1 MLSSGNHFA
10 KKFLDLSHS
19 KFKKASELDPEYEMS
34 YINII
39 FLLFPLAELCTNFEC
54 IDQIQ
59 KTTLENNSKCF
70 SINASSVNCHDNSG
84 IVYAHIALR
93 LLQAGEDPRAAVQ
106 TAMEYLKRARELGG
120 KLLDAEQHLALSSWV
135 RATDQVE
142 RGEDPGAALRDMEA
156 ALSTCLE
163 IAADDAMCRTLQA
176 RADWVRA
183 SRAGTGAVAA
193 GGMPRVRAALE
204 SALGKAQR
212 ATQSKEKYPDA
223 WQTLAE
229 TRRRLATL
237 ESADPRRRE
246 AAIQA
251 GLAALQPAFAIN
263 PHHAGSLVTRGE
275 LHLLRATMP
284 GRPEARRLAA
294 QAAVESLT
302 QAMEHDPLIK
312 KRVEPQRQRAQGV
325 LDSLGPPG
333 PATDGAPALSAR

>member
-1 MLSSGNHFA
+1 
-10 KKFLDLSHS
+10 
-19 KFKKASELDPEYEMS
+19 
-34 YINII
+34 
-39 FLLFPLAELCTNFEC
+39 
-54 IDQIQ
+54 
-59 KTTLENNSKCF
+59 
-70 SINASSVNCHDNSG
+70 
-84 IVYAHIALR
+84 
-93 LLQAGEDPRAAVQ
+93 
-106 TAMEYLKRARELGG
+106 
-120 KLLDAEQHLALSSWV
+120 
-135 RATDQVE
+135 
-142 RGEDPGAALRDMEA
+142 
-156 ALSTCLE
+156 
-163 IAADDAMCRTLQA
+163 MCRTLRA

-183 SRAGTGAVAA
+183 DRMAAEATGATA
-193 GGMPRVRAALE
+193 GALVRAALE

-275 LHLLRATMP
+275 LHLLRATLP